1 MVSDPDPRRWM
12 GSACAGKILQSLSAP
27 IPAASKAD
35 CDADRKYLRPMN
47 YKPRAQI
54 RRDPIQFLFVLTML
68 GAARAALSPI
78 RPVAPRRQ
86 FGASVFSLWPPSP
99 GHMIGEE
106 LA

>member
-27 IPAASKAD
+27 IRAASKAD

-78 RPVAPRRQ
+78 RPVARAANLARAFFRCGRLRR
-86 FGASVFSLWPPSP
+86 G
-99 GHMIGEE
+99 I
-106 LA
+106 